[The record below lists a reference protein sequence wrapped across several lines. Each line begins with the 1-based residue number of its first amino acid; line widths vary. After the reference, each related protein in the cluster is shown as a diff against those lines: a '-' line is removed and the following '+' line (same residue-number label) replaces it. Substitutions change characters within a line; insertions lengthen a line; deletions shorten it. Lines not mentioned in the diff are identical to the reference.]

1 MADLTTLQIQNFLIV
16 SIAIMSFI
24 VLLSNVIKAIK
35 DFKRPSVL
43 SSEWQKSIDE
53 KLDKDNKRLATIE
66 TGLRLVIK
74 SIHITLNYIIH
85 NEDKEKLD
93 KLQQELTD
101 YLINR

>member
-1 MADLTTLQIQNFLIV
+1 MAELTTFQIQNFLIV

-35 DFKRPSVL
+35 DFKKPSVL
-43 SSEWQKSIDE
+43 SSQWQHGIDE
-53 KLDKDNKRLATIE
+53 KLDKDNKRLAAIE
-66 TGLRLVIK
+66 QGLKLVIK

-85 NEDKEKLD
+85 SEDKEKLD
-93 KLQQELTD
+93 KIQQELTD

>member
-1 MADLTTLQIQNFLIV
+1 MAELTSFQLQNFLIV
-16 SIAIMSFI
+16 LIAIMSFI

-43 SSEWQKSIDE
+43 SSQWQHGIDE
-53 KLDKDNKRLATIE
+53 KLDKDNKRLAVLEEGMKLLI
-66 TGLRLVIK
+66 R
-74 SIHITLNYIIH
+74 SIHVTLNYIIH

-93 KLQQELTD
+93 KIQQELTD